1 LLSALTR
8 ACGSTILGTGFFHA
22 DPHPGNIFVLDD
34 GRIGLIDFGQV
45 KQISR
50 RERVTLARV
59 MIALAERAAE
69 MPTPDEL
76 ANISR
81 LAIELGVRLR
91 PGSPVEGPAAVAIW
105 LFDGSV
111 SKLPGGFDTGE
122 LSPNSPVRVLQSFP
136 QDLVLVGRSTVLIKG
151 IAAKLGVRWSLADE
165 WAPIARAVL
174 QAKPTPAGTPRLR
187 LLSILRMLG
196 AWAREKVERAAFRL
210 YAALRFRG
218 MSSGNTA

>member
-1 LLSALTR
+1 M
-8 ACGSTILGTGFFHA
+8 
-22 DPHPGNIFVLDD
+22 
-34 GRIGLIDFGQV
+34 

-136 QDLVLVGRSTVLIKG
+136 QERKAQFVPHSIAPALAPLPRPARS
-151 IAAKLGVRWSLADE
+151 R
-165 WAPIARAVL
+165 PARPP
-174 QAKPTPAGTPRLR
+174 PT
-187 LLSILRMLG
+187 
-196 AWAREKVERAAFRL
+196 
-210 YAALRFRG
+210 
-218 MSSGNTA
+218 